1 MSSLKTILR
10 SLILA
15 IFVIVGLLAIAGE
28 EINLQSSVRVVVVLT
43 LLLGPAMLA
52 DRTGGWSMLI
62 YVVMAVWGGMYG
74 YHHFPVS
81 DP

>member
-1 MSSLKTILR
+1 MITLKTILR

-28 EINLQSSVRVVVVLT
+28 EINLQNSVRVVVVLT
-43 LLLGPAMLA
+43 LLFGPVMLA
-52 DRTGGWSMLI
+52 DHTGGWSMLI
-62 YVVMAVWGGMYG
+62 YVVIAVWGEMYG
-74 YHHFPVS
+74 HHHFPLF